1 MLKSLTM
8 ITPAAAGPSIASRP
22 FPGASGRLAWLGDI
36 AATMSLWLAR
46 SRSRRVLA
54 TLDDRQLRDL
64 GLTPAQALRESDK
77 PFWRA

>member
-8 ITPAAAGPSIASRP
+8 IVPAAAGPSTPLRSV
-22 FPGASGRLAWLGDI
+22 PGASGRPAWLGDVG
-36 AATMSLWLAR
+36 ATLSLWLAR

-64 GLTPAQALRESDK
+64 GLTPAQASRESDK